1 MKNYILPFLI
11 SILIFSC
18 DMHPELNEGIYANI
32 KTNKGDIFLKLEY
45 EKTPLTV
52 SNFIA
57 LAEGNHPSEDLLQ
70 EYRGKKYYDGILFHR
85 VIEDFMIQGGDP
97 TATGQGGPGF
107 RFQDEIT
114 DLQHSGPGILSM
126 ANAGPG
132 TNGSQFFITHV
143 ETPWLDNKHT
153 VFGKVID
160 GMSVVNSIEQGDKI
174 VKLTISRVGSKAESF
189 DSLDSFSQFNNLKD
203 EREKKMKLDLD
214 NKIAEIS
221 KGFKITDSG
230 LRYNVISEN
239 NGSKP
244 KVGDTVKVHYKG
256 QLLDGTVFDS
266 SYKRNEPI
274 EFKLGIGQVIKG
286 WDEGIGLLS
295 VGEKATFLIPGNLAY
310 GEIGAGGIIPPN
322 ATLIF
327 DVELVEIN

>member
-1 MKNYILPFLI
+1 MK
-11 SILIFSC
+11 
-18 DMHPELNEGIYANI
+18 EGIYANLE
-32 KTNKGDIFLKLEY
+32 TTKGLIVVSLEY
-45 EKTPLTV
+45 EKTPGTV
-52 SNFIA
+52 GNFIS
-57 LAEGNHPSEDLLQ
+57 LAEGKIKNSHKEIGTP
-70 EYRGKKYYDGILFHR
+70 YYDGIIFHR
-85 VIEDFMIQGGDP
+85 VINDFMIQCGCPLGNGTGDP
-97 TATGQGGPGF
+97 GYKF
-107 RFQDEIT
+107 DDEFHN
-114 DLQHSGPGILSM
+114 DLKHNSEGILSM

-132 TNGSQFFITHV
+132 TNGSQFFITHA

-153 VFGKVID
+153 VFGEVID
-160 GMSVVNSIEQGDKI
+160 GISVVNSIEQGDEI
-174 VKLTISRVGSKAESF
+174 IKLTISRVGGKAESF

-221 KGFKITDSG
+221 KGFKTTDSG
-230 LRYNVISEN
+230 LRYNIISEN
-239 NGSKP
+239 NGAKP

-310 GEIGAGGIIPPN
+310 GEMGAGGIIPPN

>member
-1 MKNYILPFLI
+1 MK
-11 SILIFSC
+11 
-18 DMHPELNEGIYANI
+18 EGIYANI
-32 KTNKGDIFLKLEY
+32 ETTKGLIVASLEY
-45 EKTPLTV
+45 EKTPGTV
-52 SNFIA
+52 GNFIS
-57 LAEGNHPSEDLLQ
+57 LAEGKMKNSHKEIGAP
-70 EYRGKKYYDGILFHR
+70 YYDGIIFHR
-85 VIEDFMIQGGDP
+85 VINDFMIQCGCPLGNGTGDP
-97 TATGQGGPGF
+97 GYKF
-107 RFQDEIT
+107 DDEFHN
-114 DLQHSGPGILSM
+114 DLKHNSEGILSM

-160 GMSVVNSIEQGDKI
+160 GMSVVNSIEQGDEI
-174 VKLTISRVGSKAESF
+174 IKLTISRVGGKAESF
-189 DSLDSFSQFNNLKD
+189 DSLESFSQFNN
-203 EREKKMKLDLD
+203 LD

-230 LRYNVISEN
+230 LRYNIISEN
-239 NGSKP
+239 NGAKP

-310 GEIGAGGIIPPN
+310 GEMGAGGIIPPN